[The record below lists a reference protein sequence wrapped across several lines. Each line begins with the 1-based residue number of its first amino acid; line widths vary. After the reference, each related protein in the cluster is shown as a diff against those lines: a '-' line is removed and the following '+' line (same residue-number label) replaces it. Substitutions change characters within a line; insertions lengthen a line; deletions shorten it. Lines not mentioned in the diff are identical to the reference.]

1 MSDKTEKRMAEN
13 YEITQGIR
21 IGDKEVV
28 FGIDEKCELPYLCG
42 FYTSN
47 AIFGSYEEC
56 MAGDDYVEMVEMFA
70 DRIREQC
77 RKVREE
83 QAKVTVPR
91 ETITAEMCIPLSGS
105 ANLEGKV
112 AAIKAD
118 VLRPEYRSAEHQLIY
133 VTGGNGARGGARG
146 SACYCI
152 SLYSGECGRWERYD
166 IQGEVKP
173 ERLPG
178 WAKERL
184 VTIQRQESAN
194 MVPEQKRE
202 TEAR

>member
-1 MSDKTEKRMAEN
+1 MSDTVEKRMAEN

-56 MAGDDYVEMVEMFA
+56 MVGDDYVEMVEMFA
-70 DRIREQC
+70 SRVNEQC

-91 ETITAEMCIPLSGS
+91 DKITAEMCIPLSGS
-105 ANLEGKV
+105 TNLEGKV

-133 VTGGNGARGGARG
+133 VTGGNGARGARG
-146 SACYCI
+146 SACF
-152 SLYSGECGRWERYD
+152 STNLYTGENVRWERYD
-166 IQGEVKP
+166 LHGEVKP
-173 ERLPG
+173 ECLPQ

-184 VTIQRQESAN
+184 ADIQKQEPAIT
-194 MVPEQKRE
+194 VQEQERKAEVR
-202 TEAR
+202 